1 MRKAQFRTVK
11 KNGTHRDASLKSLSV
26 SARRDACHASGTKA
40 TVTLTHYLKNK
51 KENERK
57 NKEPV
62 ASLAIPEAK
71 EPRAMVVVVH
81 HRSDLCDLFIY
92 CVFLNHSEA
101 MKKSITAEQWQQE
114 FRQLLNVT
122 IVTFHYRK
130 KDRSLRKAI
139 GTTCL
144 DLIPTDSL
152 PKGIGAPAP
161 KGQVRYYDFTVSGWR
176 TLRLAHVTSY
186 CLPEAEVEN
195 G

>member
-1 MRKAQFRTVK
+1 M
-11 KNGTHRDASLKSLSV
+11 
-26 SARRDACHASGTKA
+26 
-40 TVTLTHYLKNK
+40 
-51 KENERK
+51 
-57 NKEPV
+57 
-62 ASLAIPEAK
+62 ASLAIPEAE

-92 CVFLNHSEA
+92 CVFLNHPET
-101 MKKSITAEQWQQE
+101 MNIEEYQQQ
-114 FRQLLNVT
+114 FLGLLRTSV
-122 IVTFHYRK
+122 VTFHYRK

-161 KGQVRYYDFTVSGWR
+161 KGQVRYYDFTVNGWR

-186 CLPEAEVEN
+186 CLDAQSASVESLSSFPASL
-195 G
+195 

>member
-1 MRKAQFRTVK
+1 MNIEEYQQQFLGLLRT
-11 KNGTHRDASLKSLSV
+11 SV
-26 SARRDACHASGTKA
+26 
-40 TVTLTHYLKNK
+40 
-51 KENERK
+51 
-57 NKEPV
+57 
-62 ASLAIPEAK
+62 
-71 EPRAMVVVVH
+71 
-81 HRSDLCDLFIY
+81 
-92 CVFLNHSEA
+92 
-101 MKKSITAEQWQQE
+101 
-114 FRQLLNVT
+114 
-122 IVTFHYRK
+122 VTFHYRK

-186 CLPEAEVEN
+186 SLPEAGVLSPLCYESGKAERRTVKN